1 MAGSGANLI
10 YSPDPGYFGTD
21 SFTYVANDGSVDS
34 TGVTVSIMV
43 NEVVVLTG
51 PQLAYGVVNGVG
63 NSWVTVNLSYTYTS
77 MVVVASAN
85 YDDTTGPTVVRIRN
99 AESGSSFE
107 MLVQAAGGSAPTNID
122 VHYTV
127 MEEGIYDEAGFKLEA
142 VKFNSTV
149 TDENNSWAGQS
160 RTYGQ
165 SYTAPVVVGQ
175 VMTYNDSDW
184 SNFWARGSSRTVAP
198 SASTLFVGKMVGEDA
213 DNTRANET
221 IGYFVIETSNDGVIE
236 GLPFRAGVGGDTVKG
251 ADDAPAYKYSYDP
264 FTAGVPKAAVVSMA
278 GMDGGNGGWAML
290 YGSNPLPET
299 GGGGDLYLAVDEDQS
314 KDTERKH
321 TTEQVA
327 YFIIDPP
334 KAETKPSTAQ
344 NVPDPVD
351 LTQHFEATMFDRFH
365 GGSDVLFGGAGKD
378 NLFGGNGAAILVG
391 GDGKDKLKG
400 AQGDELLIGDQVDTD
415 WESLFDV
422 DTAATLTALD
432 TAMTKWATG
441 NLANTMDILGG
452 VLDDEDKDD
461 LFGEK
466 GGDVLLGGARDK
478 MKK

>member
-1 MAGSGANLI
+1 
-10 YSPDPGYFGTD
+10 
-21 SFTYVANDGSVDS
+21 
-34 TGVTVSIMV
+34 
-43 NEVVVLTG
+43 
-51 PQLAYGVVNGVG
+51 
-63 NSWVTVNLSYTYTS
+63 

-99 AESGSSFE
+99 ADSGSSFE

-127 MEEGIYDEAGFKLEA
+127 MEEGVYDEAGFKLEA

-184 SNFWARGSSRTVAP
+184 SNFWARGSSRTSAP

-213 DNTRANET
+213 DNTRADET

-251 ADDAPAYKYSYDP
+251 VDDAPAYQYSYDP
-264 FTAGVPKAAVVSMA
+264 FNAGVPKAAVVSMA

-314 KDTERKH
+314 KDAERKH

-334 KAETKPSTAQ
+334 VAEAKPSNAR
-344 NVPDPVD
+344 NVPDPVHP
-351 LTQHFEATMFDRFH
+351 TQHFGATMFVHFH
-365 GGSDVLFGGAGKD
+365 GGNDVLFGGDGNE
-378 NLFGGNGAAILVG
+378 NLFGGNGADIPVG
-391 GDGKDKLKG
+391 GVGKDKLKG
-400 AQGDELLIGDQVDTD
+400 GRGADLLISGQLEAD
-415 WESLFDV
+415 WQGLFDV
-422 DTAATLTALD
+422 DAADTLNALD
-432 TAMTKWATG
+432 ITMTEWAAG
-441 NLANTMDILGG
+441 DLADTMDILGN
-452 VLDDEDKDD
+452 VLEDD
-461 LFGEK
+461 
-466 GGDVLLGGARDK
+466 VPWARVAR
-478 MKK
+478 